1 MKTKILIAMFF
12 CANMFINSAQSQ
24 TIQVIYETQPKMQIQ
39 VGGGLEQS
47 MIEQIKKSTIV
58 QNMLCYNNG
67 ESVYNVMKKEDENQS
82 GGIVIRMQT
91 PENITYKNHN
101 THKEISY
108 QDFFGKGFLIET
120 ELKADEWEITDS
132 TKNIQGY
139 DCTKAVS
146 KNGETTVWYC
156 PNLPITDG
164 PVYTGLP
171 GLVLEVKSDKF
182 TTITKAISD
191 DADCQIAAPKKGKKI
206 SKDDFD
212 KMLEKRMKAME
223 QEGNKMG
230 DDSGGGITIR
240 ITK

>member
-1 MKTKILIAMFF
+1 MKTKILITAFF
-12 CANMFINSAQSQ
+12 CANIFINPAQSQ
-24 TIQVIYETQPKMQIQ
+24 TIQVIYETQPKMQLQ
-39 VGGGLEQS
+39 ATGGLDQS
-47 MIEQIKKSTIV
+47 IIEQIKKSAIV

-67 ESVYNVMKKEDENQS
+67 ESVYTVMKKENENQS
-82 GGIVIRMQT
+82 GGMMIRIQT

-139 DCTKAVS
+139 NCTKAVS
-146 KNGETTVWYC
+146 KNGETTAWYC

-171 GLVLEVKSDKF
+171 GLVLEMKSDKL
-182 TTITKAISD
+182 TIITKEISD
-191 DADCQIAAPKKGKKI
+191 DADCKIEKPTKGKKI

-212 KMLEKRMKAME
+212 KMVEKRMKAME
-223 QEGNKMG
+223 QEGG
-230 DDSGGGITIR
+230 ESGGGITIR
-240 ITK
+240 MTK